1 MAATLPDL
9 ETVNLRRG
17 ASNGAEA
24 LTTAEDASLALL
36 VTDVVMP
43 RMGGRELAARLRER
57 SPGLRVLF
65 VSGFTDGA
73 LGDAGDPETAFLPKP
88 FMSSELTD
96 AVRSL
101 LEPEP
106 EAAPAT

>member
-1 MAATLPDL
+1 MLEAAD
-9 ETVNLRRG
+9 
-17 ASNGAEA
+17 GAEA
-24 LTTAEDASLALL
+24 LTTAEDATLALL

-73 LGDAGDPETAFLPKP
+73 LGDAGDPATSFLPKP
-88 FMSSELTD
+88 FMSAELAD

-101 LEPEP
+101 LEPE
-106 EAAPAT
+106 AAPA